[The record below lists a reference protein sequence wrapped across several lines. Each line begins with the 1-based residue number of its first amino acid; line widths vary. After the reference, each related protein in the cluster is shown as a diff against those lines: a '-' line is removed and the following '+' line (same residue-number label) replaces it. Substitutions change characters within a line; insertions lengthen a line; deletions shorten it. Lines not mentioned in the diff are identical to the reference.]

1 MDNPFSLFF
10 AAPKKPAPPERQ
22 EIATLGEGRDLTRA
36 YLRPELRLDPQDTI
50 LLSRTYQGIGGY
62 DLFRDLLTDWTVFSA
77 LQQRRQAVIAAE
89 TEVLPGGTKRVDKNA
104 AAFLEDTL
112 DALGWDRACDLMHYG
127 IYYGFGVG
135 ECRWGRDGAR
145 VTLEQIQVRDRRR
158 FAFDGAQR
166 LRLLTLA
173 NPMTGELLPERKF
186 WAFQTGADHA
196 DEPYGMGLAHWLY
209 WPVLFKRNGIKF
221 WLIAAEKFGAPTAA
235 GWFPP
240 GTSAADQ
247 AKLLAA
253 LNAIQT
259 DAAIILPE
267 GMRTELL
274 EAKRAAGGDHAVL
287 CAYMDQA
294 ISKILLSQLAPADS
308 TANKLNV
315 SADEP
320 PAWQRLIKSDAD
332 LLCESFNQGPA
343 RWLTEWNFPGAAL
356 PRVYR
361 LTEPSDDL
369 AQRSAIER
377 RLFDLGYRPTLQQIK
392 DEYDGEWEA
401 VPTSDPAQTAKTSA
415 VPDDPLTADVIPDGD
430 PATDTA
436 FAAFATSPP
445 DPVAALTE
453 RLGAEAEPLLQTL
466 LDPVQAAL
474 DASADLMDFRERL
487 LTLYPELDGKAFAEL
502 MGQALA
508 VADAQGQW
516 EAGHGG

>member
-1 MDNPFSLFF
+1 MHNPFSRFF
-10 AAPKKPAPPERQ
+10 AAPKKPAAPARQ
-22 EIATLGEGRDLTRA
+22 EIARIGTGRDLTRGWIA
-36 YLRPELRLDPQDTI
+36 DDLLLDPQDSV
-50 LLSRTYQGIGGY
+50 LQSRDYKGTRGW
-62 DLFRDLLTDWTVFSA
+62 DLFRDLLTDWVVFSA
-77 LQQRRQAVIAAE
+77 LQQRRQAVVAAE
-89 TEVLPGGTKRVDKNA
+89 TEVIPGGTKRADKNA
-104 AAFLEDTL
+104 AAFLEETL
-112 DALGWDRACDLMHYG
+112 DAVGWDQVCDLMHYG

-135 ECRWGRDGAR
+135 ECLWGRDGAQ
-145 VTLEQIQVRDRRR
+145 VTLDQIRVRDRRR

-173 NPMTGELLPERKF
+173 SPMPGELLPERKF

-209 WPVLFKRNGIKF
+209 WPVRFKRGGVEF
-221 WLIAAEKFGAPTAA
+221 WMISVEKFGTPTAA

-240 GTSAADQ
+240 GTSQEDRD
-247 AKLLAA
+247 KLLAT
-253 LNAIQT
+253 LGSIKNQ
-259 DAAIILPE
+259 AAIILPQ
-267 GMRTELL
+267 GITTELL
-274 EAKRAAGGDHAVL
+274 ETKRGAGVDYATL
-287 CAYMDQA
+287 CGYMDQA
-294 ISKILLSQLAPADS
+294 ISKIILSQLAPADS

-315 SADEP
+315 SAQEP

-343 RWLTEWNFPGAAL
+343 RWLTEWNFPGAVP

-361 LTEPSDDL
+361 RTEPSDDL

-401 VPTSDPAQTAKTSA
+401 VPTMEPAQTTKTSA
-415 VPDDPLTADVIPDGD
+415 APDDPLTADVIPDGD

-487 LTLYPELDGKAFAEL
+487 LTLYPELDGKAFADL